1 MKISVDTVHARSMR
15 TKKLQ
20 HIVVAAVALSA
31 TGCATVPGQG
41 GGFQGAFNDT
51 FNNADPCSNNA
62 RNTGMLIGG
71 IAGTL
76 LGAKLGDKDK
86 GAMLAG
92 ALLGGAMGGLIG
104 ADIDDRRCAMAKV
117 AQEYQLQMQFAAIKN
132 DGAVISDNELQRS
145 GNAADIKKNS
155 IGNIVSLQDQ
165 SGSGGHFQSNSAV
178 LTERAERY
186 FSAIADIYNLNKAA
200 EAAATAADRE
210 RLRQAGLNRKL
221 LLVGHTDDTGSSALN
236 ASLSEQ
242 RARAVAEYLERRG
255 IPRDQMYYQ
264 GAGEVYP
271 VADNRAETGRLQN
284 RRVEIVE
291 LADAASMGKYLDARR
306 PNYGF
311 YRAAPAAVPAPA
323 LAQGPA
329 QGSAQGSARGSAQ
342 ASPAAAV
349 ARAPKRAVEAKAKPP
364 AKPAAERAM
373 AAAPTP
379 AKAAART
386 AARAAT
392 PALAPK
398 VSGAVLD
405 FGGVP
410 LTQQV
415 SAAPTGLGKLERERP
430 LFSLISSAYAD
441 DDLAV
446 LSDCSQDRP
455 RSAGG
460 VKALKDGAT
469 YRANEHV
476 PGLYGKTWTERVNG
490 HQIVINKVAVLA
502 SEATLSQ
509 MPEFKVYAN
518 YDPGKNRNPTPNVS
532 IRPAVNTYLGE
543 TGILYRIFA
552 EGAGGMQCVDIVYS
566 RGANKSASGG
576 NIVYARNSQLFV
588 KPFKPVI
595 AN

>member
-1 MKISVDTVHARSMR
+1 
-15 TKKLQ
+15 
-20 HIVVAAVALSA
+20 
-31 TGCATVPGQG
+31 
-41 GGFQGAFNDT
+41 
-51 FNNADPCSNNA
+51 
-62 RNTGMLIGG
+62 
-71 IAGTL
+71 
-76 LGAKLGDKDK
+76 
-86 GAMLAG
+86 
-92 ALLGGAMGGLIG
+92 
-104 ADIDDRRCAMAKV
+104 
-117 AQEYQLQMQFAAIKN
+117 
-132 DGAVISDNELQRS
+132 
-145 GNAADIKKNS
+145 
-155 IGNIVSLQDQ
+155 
-165 SGSGGHFQSNSAV
+165 
-178 LTERAERY
+178 
-186 FSAIADIYNLNKAA
+186 
-200 EAAATAADRE
+200 
-210 RLRQAGLNRKL
+210 
-221 LLVGHTDDTGSSALN
+221 
-236 ASLSEQ
+236 
-242 RARAVAEYLERRG
+242 
-255 IPRDQMYYQ
+255 
-264 GAGEVYP
+264 
-271 VADNRAETGRLQN
+271 
-284 RRVEIVE
+284 
-291 LADAASMGKYLDARR
+291 
-306 PNYGF
+306 
-311 YRAAPAAVPAPA
+311 
-323 LAQGPA
+323 
-329 QGSAQGSARGSAQ
+329 
-342 ASPAAAV
+342 
-349 ARAPKRAVEAKAKPP
+349 
-364 AKPAAERAM
+364 M

-398 VSGAVLD
+398 VTGTALD